1 MSVEKQ
7 KKYSNKKR
15 IFYKNLHII
24 IKGRYKNMKLTKKQ
38 KKQIAQKLNQMF
50 FEFLG
55 CLAVSAVFILFM
67 IYALEH

>member
-1 MSVEKQ
+1 
-7 KKYSNKKR
+7 
-15 IFYKNLHII
+15 
-24 IKGRYKNMKLTKKQ
+24 MKLTKKQ
-38 KKQIAQKLNQMF
+38 KKQIEQKLNQMF